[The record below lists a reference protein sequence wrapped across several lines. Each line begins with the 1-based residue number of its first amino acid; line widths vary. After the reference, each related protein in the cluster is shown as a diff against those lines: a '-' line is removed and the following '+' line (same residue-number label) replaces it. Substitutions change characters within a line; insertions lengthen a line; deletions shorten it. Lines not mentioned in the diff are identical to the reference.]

1 MDCDTIYTTRFAP
14 SPTGN
19 LHLGGARTAMFNWL
33 PARITGGK
41 FILRID
47 DTDTARSQDAY
58 TDDILRGIDFL
69 GLDYDALYRQSDR
82 IDVYRAAIDRL
93 ILDGNAVMHDDG
105 SVRLSLPD
113 WRRLHRWFDS
123 VVGEVPIGDDDWDYI
138 KTAVIS
144 RTGNMPLYNLASI
157 VDDIDMGV
165 NLVVRGVDH
174 IKNTAIQQVLMW
186 LLEPD
191 YFIEF
196 AHIGLIHGADGKKMS
211 KRDGDD
217 SFLLSHY
224 VNAGYRSDA
233 MFNCLLRLG
242 WAPKVDDKTT
252 AILTRDDA
260 MRLFLND
267 GNLRASSAKFDLA
280 KLDAWNRKYTA
291 RAKA

>member
-1 MDCDTIYTTRFAP
+1 MTHNTRFAP

-47 DTDTARSQDAY
+47 DTDTVRSKDAY
-58 TDDILRGIDFL
+58 VDDILRGIDFL

-82 IDVYRAAIDRL
+82 LDLYRGAIDKL
-93 ILDGNAVMHDDG
+93 ISNGHAVMGDDG
-105 SVRLSLPD
+105 SVRLSLSD
-113 WRRLHRWFDS
+113 NIRLFKWFDK
-123 VVGEVPIGDDDWDYI
+123 VVGEVPIGDDDWNYI

-165 NLVVRGVDH
+165 NLIVRGVDH
-174 IKNTAIQQVLMW
+174 IKNTAIQHVILW
-186 LLEPD
+186 LLAPD
-191 YFIEF
+191 HFVSY
-196 AHIGLIHGADGKKMS
+196 AHVGLIHGADGKKMS

-224 VNAGYRSDA
+224 VDTGYRSDA

-242 WAPKVDDKTT
+242 WAPKVDDKST
-252 AILTRDDA
+252 AVLTRDDA